1 MALDNKFRVSE
12 LVQSGSR
19 AIISEDPISKTHT
32 FIDGSTTIV
41 SQSASEPYEHI
52 EGERDGELTNFI
64 EKPKY
69 DEEQLKKA
77 IDTDVD
83 ELILPPPRPTPE
95 VVPKEIYDDLLERY
109 NQAISDL
116 AEANAEIGRLNAEI
130 NRLNGEIQSLLSQID
145 AAQVGRAIAEN
156 QLQQQASSFGDLSAK
171 FSQAIIKATREA
183 SARVSLQAQVAGLD
197 AQKET
202 LREQILQLRQVVA
215 SLQGQVQAQ
224 LEILDA
230 QIASAEAAAAAAQ
243 DTISGNQATNVAV
256 ASGFQDMG
264 DGQIFVKFKEGEATS
279 GNQVVAI
286 STRVKNYSGPGK
298 WYAGETLEIQNLKDD
313 DDIVVNNV
321 SIKVTSQSG
330 GSWRG
335 SKNWFKPS
343 SQPNIKR
350 GQKGSVTF
358 VAEKWIHG
366 QNSGAQQIESSQDLH
381 GSSWGWP
388 SRDRHKHTGAFE
400 LTIKCSD
407 GTSLKKSFNWLI
419 DKLKDSG
426 P

>member
-1 MALDNKFRVSE
+1 MALDNKLRVSE

-41 SQSASEPYEHI
+41 SKSAVEPYEHI
-52 EGERDGELTNFI
+52 EGERDGELVNYI

-77 IDTDVD
+77 VDTEVD

-95 VVPKEIYDDLLERY
+95 VVPKEVYDDLLERY
-109 NQAISDL
+109 NQAVADL
-116 AEANAEIGRLNAEI
+116 AQANAEIGRLNAEI

-145 AAQVGRAIAEN
+145 AAQVARAIAEN

-171 FSQAIIKATREA
+171 FSQAIIKSTREA

-230 QIASAEAAAAAAQ
+230 QIASAEAAAAAAE

-264 DGQIFVKFKEGEATS
+264 DGQIFIKFKEGQDTS
-279 GNQVVAI
+279 GNLVVSI
-286 STRVKNYSGPGK
+286 GTKVKSYSGPGK

-313 DDIVVNNV
+313 NDVKVNSV
-321 SIKVTSQSG
+321 SVRITSQSG
-330 GSWRG
+330 GKWKG

-343 SQPNIKR
+343 SQPNIAR
-350 GQKGSVTF
+350 GKKGSVTF
-358 VAEKWIHG
+358 QAESWIHG
-366 QNSGAQQIESSQDLH
+366 QNSGPQQIESSQDLY
-381 GSSWGWP
+381 GKSWGVA
-388 SRDRHKHTGAFE
+388 SRDAHTHTGAFE
-400 LTIKCSD
+400 LTIGCTD
-407 GTSLKKSFNWLI
+407 GSSVKKSFNWKI
-419 DKLKDSG
+419 QKNKTSG